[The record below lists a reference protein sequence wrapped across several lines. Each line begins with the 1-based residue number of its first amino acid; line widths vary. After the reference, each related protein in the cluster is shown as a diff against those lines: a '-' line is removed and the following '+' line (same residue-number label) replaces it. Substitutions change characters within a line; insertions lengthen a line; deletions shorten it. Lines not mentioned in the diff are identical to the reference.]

1 MRKLTGIVHIAIN
14 LPEGG
19 NGEKKAD
26 LSYRKRKKTLKG
38 IGARSARHEKQVKI
52 DIF

>member
-1 MRKLTGIVHIAIN
+1 MRKPTGIVRIAIT

-19 NGEKKAD
+19 CGEKNAD
-26 LSYRKRKKTLKG
+26 LSYKKRKQTLKG